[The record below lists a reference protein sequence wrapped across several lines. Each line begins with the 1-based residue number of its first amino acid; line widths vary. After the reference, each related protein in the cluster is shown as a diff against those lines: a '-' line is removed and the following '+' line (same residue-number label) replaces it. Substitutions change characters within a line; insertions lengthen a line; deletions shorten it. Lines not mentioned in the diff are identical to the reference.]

1 MPVLGQVLEKY
12 PKDVKVVFKNFPLR
26 SHRYAVEAAAAALAA
41 GSQGK
46 FWEFHDRLFENYNRL
61 NDQKIR
67 EIALLLNLD
76 EAEFNT
82 KMRDPEIQQRIRQDI
97 LDGRQ
102 AGVNSTPTV
111 FINGRLLRNRS
122 FAGFQAAIDKELQRI
137 GQESGKPNS

>member
-102 AGVNSTPTV
+102 AGVNSTPSV